1 MESLNQNSDF
11 LFYKSENGEISI
23 QVIIGDETVWLTQ
36 KSMAEIFKID
46 KSGIS
51 RHLKNIFDSGELDK
65 DSVVAI
71 FATTA
76 NDGKIYETEFYKLDA
91 IISVG
96 YRVNSYEAT
105 QFRKWAT
112 KVLRQYLIKGFALD
126 NERLKQGNNLFD
138 KDYFEEL
145 LTQIREIRASER
157 RFYQKIT
164 DIYATSIDY
173 DSKADISKEFFA
185 TVQNKLHWA
194 IHGNTAAELIK
205 LRADKTQQPP
215 TKK

>member
-1 MESLNQNSDF
+1 MEGLNQNSDF

-76 NDGKIYETEFYKLDA
+76 NDGKKYETEFYKL
-91 IISVG
+91 
-96 YRVNSYEAT
+96 
-105 QFRKWAT
+105 
-112 KVLRQYLIKGFALD
+112 
-126 NERLKQGNNLFD
+126 
-138 KDYFEEL
+138 
-145 LTQIREIRASER
+145 EIM
-157 RFYQKIT
+157 
-164 DIYATSIDY
+164 
-173 DSKADISKEFFA
+173 
-185 TVQNKLHWA
+185 N
-194 IHGNTAAELIK
+194 G
-205 LRADKTQQPP
+205 
-215 TKK
+215 

>member
-46 KSGIS
+46 KFGIS
-51 RHLKNIFDSGELDK
+51 RHLKNVFDSGELDK
-65 DSVVAI
+65 NSVVAI

-76 NDGKIYETEFYKLDA
+76 NDGKKYETEFYKLDA

-126 NERLKQGNNLFD
+126 NEQLKQGNNLSF
-138 KDYFEEL
+138 
-145 LTQIREIRASER
+145 I
-157 RFYQKIT
+157 
-164 DIYATSIDY
+164 
-173 DSKADISKEFFA
+173 
-185 TVQNKLHWA
+185 
-194 IHGNTAAELIK
+194 
-205 LRADKTQQPP
+205 
-215 TKK
+215 